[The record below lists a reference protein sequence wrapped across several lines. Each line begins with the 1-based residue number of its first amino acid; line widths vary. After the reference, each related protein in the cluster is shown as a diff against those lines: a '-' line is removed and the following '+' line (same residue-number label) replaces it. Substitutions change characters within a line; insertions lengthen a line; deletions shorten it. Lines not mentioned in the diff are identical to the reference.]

1 MRLSAQ
7 IIQRIVGHP
16 VDRFSGSG
24 RQRALGRVSLH
35 NPATIFPL
43 QGDFLGDP
51 ISVTL
56 RDISAETIGLATPQA
71 LMPFSS
77 LIVSI
82 PLPDSQ
88 LLAIR
93 CRVMRCTRLHDGQ
106 FALAAQFVSV
116 VDSQTI
122 YDVPSS
128 RLRLSS

>member
-7 IIQRIVGHP
+7 IIQQIVGHP
-16 VDRFSGSG
+16 VDHFSGSG
-24 RQRALGRVSLH
+24 RQRALGRVELR
-35 NPATIFPL
+35 NPATIFPI
-43 QGDFLGDP
+43 QGDFVGDP

-77 LIVSI
+77 LIVSV

-106 FALAAQFVSV
+106 FALAAQFVRV
-116 VDSQTI
+116 VDSQT
-122 YDVPSS
+122 V
-128 RLRLSS
+128 

>member
-1 MRLSAQ
+1 MRLFPQ
-7 IIQRIVGHP
+7 IIQQIVGHP
-16 VDRFSGSG
+16 VVQFAGSG
-24 RQRALGRVSLH
+24 RQRALGRVELR

-43 QGDFLGDP
+43 LGDFLGDP
-51 ISVTL
+51 IPVTL